1 LRNNLYICFIILLLF
16 NSSCS
21 FNTKSENKPP
31 NIIGEEEF
39 TKLLTNFLIAE
50 SATNLNIKLADITK
64 FDSVYAFNPLKQNNI
79 SKSKYDSTLIYYEQ
93 HPDLYKLIY
102 ENALQELSNLQTKR
116 RALAV
121 ADSIKLIKKD
131 TTQKNAK

>member
-1 LRNNLYICFIILLLF
+1 
-16 NSSCS
+16 
-21 FNTKSENKPP
+21 
-31 NIIGEEEF
+31 
-39 TKLLTNFLIAE
+39 
-50 SATNLNIKLADITK
+50 
-64 FDSVYAFNPLKQNNI
+64 VYAFNPLKQNNI
-79 SKSKYDSTLIYYEQ
+79 SKSKYDSTLIYYSQ